1 MTLSIAKG
9 ISMRSLLALPF
20 LAFLANPA
28 MAADACNSDSTD
40 FDARIAACTAQ
51 IKNASVPYN
60 RAAGLVNRGNAN
72 VGAMLFHRMRR
83 IDSFIFGDKKDSQ
96 PDAFETSH
104 LDAAIRDFD
113 DAINIF
119 GDTPNAAIA
128 YNDRGI
134 AYGDK
139 DNNAKAIEDYT
150 HAIRLKPDY
159 AGAYWNR
166 ALSYSTS
173 HDHASAIAD
182 FNRIIGMQPRNVDYL
197 LRRADEYRDDG
208 QFDKAEADYS
218 QVLRI
223 DPNNSLAKSSKE
235 TMAEEQKS
243 HDDDMVQ
250 KCLHLARG
258 SGEHEI
264 VASNGCKFDVTV
276 APTNVTRPILH
287 LAAGASST
295 LTFDDL
301 LPKNEKFMKDSDM
314 LGTNFDKV
322 CRASDRAC
330 QQDVD
335 ADRAKYLA
343 EMERDR
349 RNAKYID
356 ACQEL
361 MITQTTDMKADAAH
375 IAELTKTCEAHPDKS
390 YCEATTINIRE
401 SKPKFRALTCNGL
414 GDRASAEPAP
424 SAVSAPSRSEAVVPP
439 AKSEHAS
446 NATPAASVPA
456 NHRVPTGG
464 KWLVIAGSWPD
475 RSKAA
480 TRLALLKENGVT
492 ARIVTT
498 QDFPNLTSGLFAVV
512 LGPFAKEDAEAQLP
526 TVQRYVADAF
536 IKAGS

>member
-20 LAFLANPA
+20 IVFLAGPA
-28 MAADACNSDSTD
+28 MAADACNSDSSD

-72 VGAMLFHRMRR
+72 VGAMLFHRARR
-83 IDSFIFGDKKDSQ
+83 MDAFIFGQKGGQ
-96 PDAFETSH
+96 ADAFETSH

-113 DAINIF
+113 EAISIF
-119 GDTPNAAIA
+119 GDTPDAAIA
-128 YNDRGI
+128 FNDRGI
-134 AYGDK
+134 AYGDRG
-139 DNNAKAIEDYT
+139 DEAKAIEDYT

-159 AGAYWNR
+159 TGAYWNR

-173 HDHASAIAD
+173 HDHAKAIAD
-182 FNRIIGMQPRNVDYL
+182 FNRLIGTQPRNVDYL

-208 QFDKAEADYS
+208 QFDKAEADYN

-223 DPNNSLAKSSKE
+223 DPSNSLAKSSKE

-301 LPKNEKFMKDSDM
+301 LPKDEKFMKDSDM

-361 MITQTTDMKADAAH
+361 ILTQTANMKADAAH

-390 YCEATTINIRE
+390 YCEAATMNIRE
-401 SKPKFRALTCNGL
+401 AKPGFRALACNGL
-414 GDRASAEPAP
+414 GDRASATPAP
-424 SAVSAPSRSEAVVPP
+424 LPASAPSRSETSVPP
-439 AKSEHAS
+439 AKSEHTAA
-446 NATPAASVPA
+446 ATPTASAPA
-456 NHRVPTGG
+456 NHHVPVAG

-475 RSKAA
+475 RGKAVA
-480 TRLALLKENGVT
+480 RLALLKQNGVT

-498 QDFPNLTSGLFAVV
+498 KDFPNLTSGLFAVV

-526 TVQRYVADAF
+526 AVQHYVVDAF